1 MKKNFFTD
9 YYRKR
14 RKMVCCLMPCF
25 RYCYSR

>member
-25 RYCYSR
+25 RYC